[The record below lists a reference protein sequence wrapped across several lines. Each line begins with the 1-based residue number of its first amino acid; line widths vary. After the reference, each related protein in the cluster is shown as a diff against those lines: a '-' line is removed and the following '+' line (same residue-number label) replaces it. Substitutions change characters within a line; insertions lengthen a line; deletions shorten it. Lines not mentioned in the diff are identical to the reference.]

1 MCLRSYALPSEHCGV
16 GRREREAEIEAE
28 AKREVICEMPQET
41 ALFLPP
47 FLQNDFRLVKH
58 ARYSL
63 LPAEGH
69 LHRRLFGDMLRRI
82 WVLPVPDV

>member
-1 MCLRSYALPSEHCGV
+1 
-16 GRREREAEIEAE
+16 
-28 AKREVICEMPQET
+28 MPQET
-41 ALFLPP
+41 ALFLAP